1 MSLHHEF
8 RWDARGFGNFAGQL
22 EWAKFARGGPKVLRI
37 SPGRNGAKR
46 NSCPFVLR
54 TNSLQTASLFVE
66 DATRFPDL
74 ASRPNRGTNAF
85 PAGNAEFSGWRNHPG
100 ENLLMMATVTAMA
113 TKAVT

>member
-1 MSLHHEF
+1 
-8 RWDARGFGNFAGQL
+8 
-22 EWAKFARGGPKVLRI
+22 
-37 SPGRNGAKR
+37 
-46 NSCPFVLR
+46 
-54 TNSLQTASLFVE
+54 
-66 DATRFPDL
+66 L